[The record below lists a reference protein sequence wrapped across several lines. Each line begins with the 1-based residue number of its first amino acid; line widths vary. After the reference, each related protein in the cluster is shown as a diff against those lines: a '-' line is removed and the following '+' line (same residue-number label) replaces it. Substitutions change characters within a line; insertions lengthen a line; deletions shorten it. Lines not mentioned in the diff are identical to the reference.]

1 MSNIDSSNSSYLVP
15 MKERQLSGLIE
26 REEMK
31 NHIVFLGRGGTNE
44 KPIKIST
51 PWGSVEAPD
60 ALIAIP
66 KDIVIKLANQGG
78 KPKP

>member
-1 MSNIDSSNSSYLVP
+1 

-31 NHIVFLGRGGTNE
+31 NHVVFLGRGGTNE

-51 PWGSVEAPD
+51 PWGSIEAPD

-66 KDIVIKLANQGG
+66 KDIIIKLGAYVG
-78 KPKP
+78 KPTQ